1 MWDDRD
7 NTDFLAALTI
17 GAIAGLGLS
26 LLFRRDPPSRRERIM
41 KELKPYRKK
50 LDKQARRARDT
61 IGKQASTAAKRRDA
75 MVAGGRDALDNFRSE
90 VSDIVSAARA
100 DLAEAV
106 QEQVGAAQDTLKRT
120 AKRIRSH

>member
-7 NTDFLAALTI
+7 NTDFLAALAI

-26 LLFRRDPPSRRERIM
+26 LLFRRDPPSRRERLM

-50 LDKQARRARDT
+50 LSKRARQTRET
-61 IGKQASTAAKRRDA
+61 IGKQASAAAKRGDA
-75 MVAGGRDALDNFRSE
+75 MVAGGRDALDNFRTE
-90 VSDIVSAARA
+90 VSDIVTAARA
-100 DLAEAV
+100 DITAAM
-106 QEQVGAAQDTLKRT
+106 QEQVGAAQDTVKRT